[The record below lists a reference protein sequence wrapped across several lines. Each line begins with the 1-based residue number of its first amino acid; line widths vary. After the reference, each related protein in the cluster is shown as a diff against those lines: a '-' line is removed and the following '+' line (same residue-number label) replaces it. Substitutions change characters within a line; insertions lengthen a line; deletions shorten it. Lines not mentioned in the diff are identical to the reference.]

1 MDGFPPDD
9 GRLAELIL
17 YVSDRCADWDDFDPI
32 VLERILFQADF
43 LHYRECG
50 VPITGQAYRRG
61 PSGPSPRG
69 LARVL
74 RGLAREF
81 AVLENPVGDGLHVRR
96 RPLARREARLSLFG
110 TRELALVD
118 DVMRH
123 YRHTWGPARPE
134 GPSPDY
140 LAIPWEQAFPRELIP
155 YAWALTAPEPGLDLA
170 NAPAACGTPA

>member
-17 YVSDRCADWDDFDPI
+17 YVSDRCADWDDFDPV
-32 VLERILFQADF
+32 VLDRILFQADF
-43 LHYRECG
+43 SHYRECG

-61 PSGPSPRG
+61 PSGPTPRG

-81 AVLENPVGDGLHVRR
+81 AVLEIPLGDDLHVRR
-96 RPLARREARLSLFG
+96 RPLARREARLALFG
-110 TRELALVD
+110 PRELALVD

-123 YRHTWGPARPE
+123 YRTTWGPARPE
-134 GPSPDY
+134 APSSDY
-140 LAIPWEQAFPRELIP
+140 LAIPWELAAPRELIP
-155 YAWALTAPEPGLDLA
+155 YAWALLAPGPGQDLETTSA
-170 NAPAACGTPA
+170 AYGAPA